1 MKSGS
6 GKLIL
11 VVLAIGLVVLFMVL
25 PRVPK
30 GKLEEAVAP
39 VSDIEM
45 EVAAAVQLVQ
55 NSASSAEAMQGIMKL
70 REIVERDSTIETA
83 QLWLGYFSLES
94 GQRDKARGRF
104 ETVRRLNP
112 NNPEPYWQMG
122 IMAVEDSSY
131 AEAVEMLTT
140 CVGLDS
146 SYVNGLFFVARSYE
160 EMGDTQNALS
170 YYKEYLPYAPDTT
183 VSMKV
188 EEFISVIESNNK

>member
-1 MKSGS
+1 MKLGS

-11 VVLAIGLVVLFMVL
+11 VILAIGLVVLFMVM
-25 PRVPK
+25 PRMPK
-30 GKLEEAVAP
+30 SKTGEELAP

-94 GQRDKARGRF
+94 GQRDKARVRF

-112 NNPEPYWQMG
+112 KNPEPYWQMG

-131 AEAVEMLTT
+131 TQAIEMLTT

-146 SYVNGLFFVARSYE
+146 SYINGLFFVARSYE
-160 EMGDTQNALS
+160 EMGDAENALS

-183 VSMKV
+183 VSKKV
-188 EEFISVIESNNK
+188 EEFISVIELNNK